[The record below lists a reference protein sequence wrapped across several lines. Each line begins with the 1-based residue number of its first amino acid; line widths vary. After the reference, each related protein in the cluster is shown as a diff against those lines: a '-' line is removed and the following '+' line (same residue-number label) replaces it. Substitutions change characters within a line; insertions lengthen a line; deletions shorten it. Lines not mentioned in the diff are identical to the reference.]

1 MSEQNKGYWIRS
13 GTYTILQRSSML
25 LFGVGSFM
33 LLVRMLSKEDFGIW
47 SLFLSI
53 ATLFE
58 VARNGLIQNALIKF
72 LNSHEEDNHA
82 SIISAS
88 FYLNLL
94 LTLISL
100 VLIYFLADLS
110 VWLFETE
117 KIKPLF
123 YWYIIM
129 SVLLVPF
136 SQFEFL
142 QQANFVFKGIF
153 LSTFIRQGI
162 FFFWIVIYFLMKWE
176 ISLVNLI
183 VSQII
188 SLLIGTLVSYFFTR
202 YFLRFDPRISTKWIG
217 ELFRYGKYVFGTN
230 ISGKIFSS
238 IDQVMLGSMISTG
251 AVAIYNTAIRITMLV
266 DVPTTAAAQVVFP
279 QSARLANA
287 NDKIALRLLYEKSVA
302 VILIFL
308 IPFAIGVFIFPKLI
322 IMIIAGEEY
331 YDTIGILQVT
341 ILYSVLIPF
350 TRQSGTIWDSMGF
363 PKFSFYYTFASA
375 VLNIVFNYVFIVRFG
390 VIGAAYGTFAS
401 YMVGF
406 VVTLIVMRRMLD
418 ARLWS
423 ILKYVWYYVGYTIDL
438 IRRRITPD
446 HSAKTR

>member
-1 MSEQNKGYWIRS
+1 MSEQKKGYWIRS

-88 FYLNLL
+88 FYLNIL

-162 FFFWIVIYFLMKWE
+162 FFFWIVLYFLMQWE
-176 ISLVNLI
+176 ISLSDLI
-183 VSQII
+183 ISQIV
-188 SLLIGTLVSYFFTR
+188 SLLIGTVVSYFFTR
-202 YFLRFDPRISTKWIG
+202 YFLRFDPRINTKWIG

-251 AVAIYNTAIRITMLV
+251 AVAVYNTAIRITMLV

-287 NDKIALRLLYEKSVA
+287 NDKVALRLLYEKSVA

-308 IPFAIGVFIFPKLI
+308 VPFALVVFIFPKLI
-322 IMIIAGEEY
+322 ILIIAGNEY
-331 YDTIGILQVT
+331 YDTVGILQVT
-341 ILYSVLIPF
+341 ILYSILIPF

-375 VLNIVFNYVFIVRFG
+375 VLNIVFNYIFIVRFG

-401 YMVGF
+401 YLVGF

-423 ILKYVWYYVGYTIDL
+423 ILKYVGYYVGYTLDM